1 MFGVILLPNFALQAV
16 LRHQSEAQQQKAVAL
31 LGDDTGAKTTI
42 LQRDTAARNAGVEV
56 GMTAS
61 QGLGRCASLHLL
73 TRSPEQE
80 ATVATVLLESAFSCS
95 PWVEATADGVCT
107 FELRNARSDPATLA
121 ERMIEHLARL
131 DLEARVGFAAN
142 PDLALLAAHATHAAA
157 PTLVVDDAG
166 AFLADLPIAVLNPS
180 PHASTV
186 LHGWGIATFGA
197 LGALPP
203 QELTR
208 RLGQEGRALWER
220 ASGRSQRLLRLAV
233 LPVSYEESLEFEY
246 EVQTLEPLLFVLRR
260 FLNQLV
266 LRLEAIYRVPAAL
279 TLRLRFEDD
288 QEYRRHFSIPAPTN
302 CVETLFRVLHT
313 HLENFTA
320 PALIQALFLAASP
333 ALASREQFGLFET
346 ALRDPNRFSETL
358 ARLHALLGSEHAGIG
373 CPDNTHRPDAF
384 HVEAPNFLHLPDTPL
399 VRTNGSST
407 ELPTFG
413 LPLRR
418 LRPPLPLDV
427 EVNRRVPAQVTSSTL
442 KGSVRA
448 ARGPYQLLGDWWQ
461 PGAWTGEEWDVELVQ
476 GGLYRL
482 SRQPEGWF
490 LEGTYD

>member
-1 MFGVILLPNFALQAV
+1 
-16 LRHQSEAQQQKAVAL
+16 
-31 LGDDTGAKTTI
+31 
-42 LQRDTAARNAGVEV
+42 
-56 GMTAS
+56 MTAS
-61 QGLGRCASLHLL
+61 QGLARCASLHLL

-80 ATVATVLLESAFSCS
+80 ATVATGLLESAFSCS
-95 PWVEATADGVCT
+95 PWVEATADGICT
-107 FELRNARSDPATLA
+107 FELRNIRSDPGTLA
-121 ERMIEHLARL
+121 ERVIEHLVQL
-131 DLEARVGFAAN
+131 DLEARLGFAAD
-142 PDLALLAAHATHAAA
+142 PDLALLAAHAAT
-157 PTLVVDDAG
+157 PTLVVDDART
-166 AFLADLPIAVLNPS
+166 FLSDLPIAVLNPS
-180 PHASTV
+180 VRAATV
-186 LHGWGIATFGA
+186 LHGWGVATLGA

-208 RLGQEGRALWER
+208 RLGQEGRTLWKR
-220 ASGRSQRLLRLAV
+220 ASGRAQRLLRLAV
-233 LPVSYEESLEFEY
+233 LPVIYEESLEFEY

-260 FLNQLV
+260 FLEQLV

-279 TLRLRFEDD
+279 TLRLRFEDG
-288 QEYRRHFSIPAPTN
+288 QEYRRHFSIPAPMN
-302 CVETLFRVLHT
+302 GVETLFRVLHT

-320 PALIQALFLAASP
+320 PALIQALFLAATP

-384 HVEAPNFLHLPDTPL
+384 HVEAPDFLHLPDAPPARATGASGEPA
-399 VRTNGSST
+399 
-407 ELPTFG
+407 TFG

-427 EVNRRVPAQVTSSTL
+427 EVNRRVPAQVTSSTI

-461 PGAWTGEEWDVELVQ
+461 TGAWTGEEWDVELAQ

-482 SRQPEGWF
+482 SRQPGGWF
-490 LEGTYD
+490 LEGMYD